1 MLFIILLIFFSIQL
15 RRSKEKRLALSSSQQ
30 SKHEEDFASLTRVLL
45 CVSTIF
51 IICNLLNGAVNFL
64 VMWNNPG
71 DWEPADVEIFS
82 CIPLILNSSVNFVIY
97 GLLGKKFRLILKQI
111 LQKWL
116 KCCRMTRGNREQSA
130 ESTLQIELSR
140 I

>member
-1 MLFIILLIFFSIQL
+1 M
-15 RRSKEKRLALSSSQQ
+15 ALSSGQQ
-30 SKHEEDFASLTRVLL
+30 PSHEEEFASLTRILL

-82 CIPLILNSSVNFVIY
+82 CIPVIVNSSVNFIIY
-97 GLLGKKFRLILKQI
+97 GLLGKKFRVVLKQI

-116 KCCRMTRGNREQSA
+116 RCCWMAEENREQST
-130 ESTLQIELSR
+130 ESRLEIRLGR